1 MSAARTHAAVWSA
14 AALAAVVC
22 SRAPAADPVKGGDD
36 FKYLPADTNLLFV
49 VKMDQIVASDAF
61 KKLRKEIPMF
71 DKEAEKG
78 FRSEFGFDISNVDRI
93 TMGGNVKSEG
103 PVGFIRLKK
112 PVTAE
117 AIVKARSEPRFQGD
131 KGTTFKDE
139 KVGSFTVFVP
149 DKEYRDA
156 FCLVTA
162 DNLVHGRVKQ
172 LEAVLEANPK
182 PPLASAGMQAALK
195 EAESGATVTLV
206 MDGKVLTAEKPPPIP
221 GVDFA
226 KLADGVSGMSLTVK
240 LGGGNVAL
248 RGVGVCKDEKTAED
262 VKKQAEAILKFL
274 GEQMKNLPP
283 NAVPKD
289 LLDLPGKVKIRTKGN
304 LGEATLT
311 VKDEAAIAFL
321 RLLFE
326 PRPVPKPEN
335 KPGETKPIEK
345 KP

>member
-1 MSAARTHAAVWSA
+1 MFSARRGTAVWT
-14 AALAAVVC
+14 AAVVAVGLC
-22 SRAPAADPVKGGDD
+22 SQVRAADPVKGGDD

-49 VKMDQIVASDAF
+49 VNMDQLVASDAF

-71 DKEAEKG
+71 EKEAGKG
-78 FRSEFGFDISNVDRI
+78 FRGEFGFDMSNVDRM

-103 PVGFIRLKK
+103 PVAFVRLKK

-117 AIVKARSEPRFQGD
+117 AIVKARSEPRFEGD
-131 KGTTFKDE
+131 KGTTFKEE

-162 DNLVHGRVKQ
+162 DNLVHGRAKQ
-172 LEAVLEANPK
+172 LKAVLEANPK
-182 PPLASAGMQAALK
+182 PALPSAGMQAALK
-195 EAESGATVTLV
+195 EAETGATVTLV

-221 GVDFA
+221 GVDFT

-248 RGVGVCKDEKTAED
+248 RGVGVCKDEKAAEEG
-262 VKKQAEAILKFL
+262 KKQTEAILKFL

-289 LLDLPGKVKIRTKGN
+289 LLDLPGKVKITTKGN
-304 LGEATLT
+304 LGEATVT
-311 VKDEAAIAFL
+311 VKDEAVIAFL

-326 PRPVPKPEN
+326 PSVKPFEV
-335 KPGETKPIEK
+335 KPIEK